1 MDVNVGHAVL
11 LGLLQGLTEFLPV
24 SSSGHLALAQ
34 MMIPGFS
41 QPGVLF
47 DAMLHVGTASAVVWF
62 ERLRIVRWARTRDG
76 RRLLG
81 LLVLGTLATA
91 VVGFAL
97 RGVATEAFHRAMW
110 VGAALIVT
118 GAVVASTRF
127 LPGGQCGEER
137 TGLKQVLAVGLV
149 QGVAVFPGLS
159 RSGLTIAAGLGSGL
173 ERSWAARFS
182 FLLGVPA
189 IAGATLVELVSNGG
203 DVISAAPGF
212 WVVCAVGMVAA
223 GLSGYAALQVVLW
236 AVSDRIFYRFSLYCI
251 PLGILVVSV
260 SSRFS

>member
-1 MDVNVGHAVL
+1 LL
-11 LGLLQGLTEFLPV
+11 LGLLQGVTEFLPV

-62 ERLRIVRWARTRDG
+62 ERHRIMRWIGTRDG

-81 LLVLGTLATA
+81 LLVLGTLATGL
-91 VVGFAL
+91 VGLGLRGFA
-97 RGVATEAFHRAMW
+97 TDAFHRAQW
-110 VGAALIVT
+110 VGVALVVT
-118 GAVVASTRF
+118 GVVVASTRF
-127 LPGGQCGEER
+127 LPGGPRGEEA
-137 TGLKQVLAVGLV
+137 TGWKQVLTVGLV

-173 ERSWAARFS
+173 ERRWAARFS

-189 IAGATLVELVSNGG
+189 IGGATLAELAGHSGELA
-203 DVISAAPGF
+203 SSAPGF
-212 WVVCAVGMVAA
+212 WAACMIGMVAA
-223 GLSGYAALQVVLW
+223 GFSGYLALRVVLW
-236 AVSDRIFYRFSLYCI
+236 AVSDRVFHRFSLYCI
-251 PLGILVVSV
+251 PLGILVVV
-260 SSRFS
+260 MSSRFS